1 MAYSCPITF
10 EKVDSGVSRISS
22 FIVSIFVTYYIYSF
36 NIYVLYFLFLDFYM
50 RIFCQKYFSI
60 IYISSKVIKRIFY
73 LKDKLSDGGAKKL
86 AGLFGIFFVALLIM
100 LKHMDYREFSL
111 IIGVVFIIC
120 SSLDAFLD
128 YCVGCKVYF
137 VIKKIYPNFMS

>member
-1 MAYSCPITF
+1 
-10 EKVDSGVSRISS
+10 
-22 FIVSIFVTYYIYSF
+22 
-36 NIYVLYFLFLDFYM
+36 FLFLDFYM

-60 IYISSKVIKRIFY
+60 IYISSKVIKRILY
-73 LKDKLSDGGAKKL
+73 LKDKLSDDGAKKL

-100 LKHMDYREFSL
+100 LNHMDYREFSL